1 MLKNIPVAVQ
11 MYTLREESEKDF
23 VGTLKKVAELGFD
36 GVEFAGYGGLTAM
49 EVKTLLDDLGLQAA
63 ASHVPLEQLEN
74 NLSQVIEDMKILDSK
89 YIVCPYLMPD
99 RRSEQDYRALISL
112 LNRAGEI
119 CQREGITLCYHNHD
133 FELERLS
140 DGRMALEAIFNDTS
154 KDQLKAEFDIYWL
167 TKAGEKPVEWIN
179 RYKNRTPLIHL
190 KDMTTDEEQFFAELG
205 TGGVNLEAI
214 LNAGE
219 EAGVKW
225 WVVEQDMSRRT
236 PFESIEI
243 SINYLKTKLPHLMNK

>member
-1 MLKNIPVAVQ
+1 MMKNIPVAVQ

-23 VGTLKKVAELGFD
+23 AGTLKKVAELGFD
-36 GVEFAGYGGLTAM
+36 GVEFAGYGGLSAK
-49 EVKTLLDDLGLQAA
+49 EVKTLLDELGLRAA
-63 ASHVPLEQLEN
+63 ASHVPLEQLETK
-74 NLSQVIEDMKILDSK
+74 LSQVIEDMKILGSK

-99 RRSEQDYRALISL
+99 RRSEQDYQALISL
-112 LNRAGEI
+112 LNHAGET
-119 CQREGITLCYHNHD
+119 CRKEGITLCYHNHD

-140 DGRMALEAIFNDTS
+140 DGRMALEAIFDDTS
-154 KDQLKAEFDIYWL
+154 IELVKAELDIYWL

-205 TGGVNLEAI
+205 TGGVDLEAV
-214 LNAGE
+214 LNTGE
-219 EAGVKW
+219 EAGVEW

-243 SINYLKTKLPHLMNK
+243 SINYLKSKLPHLVNK

>member
-1 MLKNIPVAVQ
+1 MMKKIPVAVQ

-23 VGTLKKVAELGFD
+23 AGTLKKVAELGFD
-36 GVEFAGYGGLTAM
+36 GVEFAGYGGLTAK
-49 EVKTLLDDLGLQAA
+49 EVKTLLDGLGLRAA
-63 ASHVPLEQLEN
+63 ASHVPLEQLET
-74 NLSQVIEDMKILDSK
+74 NLSQVIEDMKILGSK

-99 RRSEQDYRALISL
+99 RRSEQDYQALISL
-112 LNRAGEI
+112 LNQAGET
-119 CQREGITLCYHNHD
+119 CLREGITLCYHNHD
-133 FELERLS
+133 FELARLS
-140 DGRMALEAIFNDTS
+140 DGRMALSAIFDDTNV
-154 KDQLKAEFDIYWL
+154 DHVKAEFDIYWL

-205 TGGVNLEAI
+205 TGGVDLEAV
-214 LNAGE
+214 LNTGE
-219 EAGVKW
+219 EAGVEW

-243 SINYLKTKLPHLMNK
+243 SINYLKSKLPHLVNK